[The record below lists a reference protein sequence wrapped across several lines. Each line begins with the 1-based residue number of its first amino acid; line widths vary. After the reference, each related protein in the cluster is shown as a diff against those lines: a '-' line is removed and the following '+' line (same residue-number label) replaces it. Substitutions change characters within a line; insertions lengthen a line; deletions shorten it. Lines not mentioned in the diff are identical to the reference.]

1 MPLYCEIC
9 KRDRGKLNKT
19 NWRRHIDSC
28 KLKNTKRK
36 EIITPPPSVFSISN
50 YFSKKRKIEET
61 IVPGM

>member
-9 KRDRGKLNKT
+9 KRNRGTLNKI

-28 KLKNTKRK
+28 KIKNNKK
-36 EIITPPPSVFSISN
+36 QIITPPSVFSITN

-61 IVPGM
+61 IISGM